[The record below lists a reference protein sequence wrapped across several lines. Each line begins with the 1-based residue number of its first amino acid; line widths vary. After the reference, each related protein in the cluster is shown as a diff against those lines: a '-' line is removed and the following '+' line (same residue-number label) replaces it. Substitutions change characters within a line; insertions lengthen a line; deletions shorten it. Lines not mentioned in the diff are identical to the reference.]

1 MSTVFAKKEE
11 QAGKR
16 RWHVIDADGQVLGK
30 VAVQAAR
37 LLRGKDKPDFTPNV
51 DTGDFVVVVNA
62 RKVVLTGKKETGKKY
77 MRYTGFVGTKKIE
90 SAQQLRARRPER
102 MIELAVRG
110 MIPHN
115 RLGRQVYTKLKVYA
129 GPDHPHAAQQPTP
142 VTL

>member
-1 MSTVFAKKEE
+1 MSTHFAKKEE
-11 QAGKR
+11 QNRNR

-30 VAVQAAR
+30 VAVAAAR

-62 RKVVLTGKKETGKKY
+62 KKVVLTGKKETGKTY
-77 MRYTGFVGTKKIE
+77 MRYSGYVGTKKIE

-102 MIELAVRG
+102 MVELAVRG

-115 RLGRQVYTKLKVYA
+115 RLGRQVYGKLKVYA
-129 GPDHPHAAQQPTP
+129 GAEHPHAAQQPAP
-142 VTL
+142 VSL